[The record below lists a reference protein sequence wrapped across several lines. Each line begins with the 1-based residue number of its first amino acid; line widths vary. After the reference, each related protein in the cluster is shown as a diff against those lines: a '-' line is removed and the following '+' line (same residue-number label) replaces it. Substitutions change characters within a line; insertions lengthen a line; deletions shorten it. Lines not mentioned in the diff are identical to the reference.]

1 MGITL
6 RNPSQDDFNQ
16 LKKMLADGKMSPQQ
30 FNAMPMDV
38 GYDGPPPQL
47 DAEAKNMLAQM
58 MQQPVTQQQMMLSQ
72 AAQQSQPS
80 PQNSNYI
87 QVDGGARQQVGAS
100 NGPSPQQ
107 LSDQASISK
116 NADGVALSKLVAGG
130 GYQNLNRGQGI
141 IRMTQPDGAT
151 EDRYINDASAQGPQA
166 APMKL
171 YGYGN
176 GTLSS
181 LGNAEADASS
191 SADISRNP
199 VDVPGLGKGYY
210 SKDGRSAIITNSD
223 GSKSQVLLGYD
234 RAGSQAIDA
243 YNMQRQ
249 KTQGDIAHTSAETD
263 LVNAKVAEYSKPD
276 AGGNDAVSMSE
287 VVDPK
292 DSSKTLRVDAR
303 KYKGGTLGDVGVL
316 GVANAPK
323 LAQGE
328 RALPDGTVEQI
339 PGSAAYQKQSLLHGK
354 ALASLESVNT
364 KNDNAIAKIDDIL
377 SDKNKS
383 AFDNNF
389 GGYTAL
395 LTNKLPGDTQDVGQ
409 KIESIKNDMKSAG
422 LDIMRAGG
430 GIGSMTEKEWPIVQG
445 MIDAI
450 NPKLGLDAARKAFD
464 NVKSYLLKIKEN
476 AKDVYSNEWDN
487 TQYGKL
493 AVQKASDKAGGAD
506 ARPGLIRDSDT
517 STSMMN
523 AQAAIKSGIPRNV
536 VIQRLRAAGIMDNP

>member
-87 QVDGGARQQVGAS
+87 QVDGGARQQVGTS

-151 EDRYINDASAQGPQA
+151 EDRYINDAPAQGAQA

-181 LGNAEADASS
+181 LGNADADASS

-276 AGGNDAVSMSE
+276 AASANAAVSLSE

-292 DSSKTLRVDAR
+292 DPSRMLRVDAR
-303 KYKGGTLGDVGVL
+303 VYKGGTLGDAGVIGVSGKEPTLGKAEDKKIEGREGLKLDIQAMRDGYQKLDDLKSIPNIDNTPYENLKASIGSSDLGQAIGNKLGTNEQEIRNEIDASKRRLLSSIKAATNAGSREFGTNYEMKLWMDSIGNTQRPVGGNL
-316 GVANAPK
+316 DILNEFEKKYITGPEAREAAKKALNNPANANGSSVPNVTDSSNPSSN
-323 LAQGE
+323 AAP
-328 RALPDGTVEQI
+328 ALIRTADT
-339 PGSAAYQKQSLLHGK
+339 SA
-354 ALASLESVNT
+354 
-364 KNDNAIAKIDDIL
+364 
-377 SDKNKS
+377 
-383 AFDNNF
+383 
-389 GGYTAL
+389 
-395 LTNKLPGDTQDVGQ
+395 
-409 KIESIKNDMKSAG
+409 SIK
-422 LDIMRAGG
+422 
-430 GIGSMTEKEWPIVQG
+430 
-445 MIDAI
+445 
-450 NPKLGLDAARKAFD
+450 
-464 NVKSYLLKIKEN
+464 
-476 AKDVYSNEWDN
+476 
-487 TQYGKL
+487 
-493 AVQKASDKAGGAD
+493 
-506 ARPGLIRDSDT
+506 
-517 STSMMN
+517 N
-523 AQAAIKSGIPRNV
+523 AQAAINSGKWTRAQAIEK
-536 VIQRLRAAGIMDNP
+536 LRAAGIMDTP